1 MPSESGDE
9 PAEAKHGAQ
18 IIEKEIA
25 EAKRAEPVREKY
37 FKIAEITVGNHV
49 RKNHKIAE
57 ITVGK
62 HVRKNHGDGQIR
74 KGKLFHLY
82 IGQGHLKRQNKK
94 IGGPKVN
101 GYEIRGVQKFYYNK
115 TVKP

>member
-1 MPSESGDE
+1 MLGRYHRAQDRRCRDQAQAREETRDRPEEQNAEIKHRLMPSESGDE
-9 PAEAKHGAQ
+9 PAEAKHGAE
-18 IIEKEIA
+18 ITEKEIT

-62 HVRKNHGDGQIR
+62 HVRKNHGDG
-74 KGKLFHLY
+74 
-82 IGQGHLKRQNKK
+82 
-94 IGGPKVN
+94 
-101 GYEIRGVQKFYYNK
+101 
-115 TVKP
+115 